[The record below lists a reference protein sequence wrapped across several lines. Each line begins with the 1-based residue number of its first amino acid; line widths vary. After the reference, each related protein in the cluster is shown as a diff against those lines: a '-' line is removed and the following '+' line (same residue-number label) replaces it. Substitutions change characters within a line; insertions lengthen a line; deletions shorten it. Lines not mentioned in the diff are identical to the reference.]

1 MKPMHT
7 ISLKIPPKIDIF
19 SDDELY
25 EFCQQNSDL
34 RIERDENGQIFIKMP
49 TGIKTSI
56 HNSELL
62 TEVGIWN
69 DIYAVGEVTG
79 SDGGYILPDGS
90 MRVPDVAWISHERL
104 ATVSEKDLKKFAPVC
119 PDFVIELRSES
130 DTLSELKD
138 KMLKWIK
145 NGVRLGWLIDP
156 NDQKIYV
163 YEPEKEIV
171 EKSFSDTLSGENVLN
186 GFTLNIQKIL
196 A

>member
-1 MKPMHT
+1 MHT